1 MEDVLSDT
9 PSQGEFARRDVTILL
24 MPRFGVET
32 DLAVHD
38 VNSYGPKFARD
49 HFTTRRAKTAG
60 QDSAPSVAH
69 KMHRLSHL
77 RRMIAIFGTGRASKE
92 ILRYTI
98 GKLVKPVIQKSLR
111 KSQPT

>member
-38 VNSYGPKFARD
+38 VNFHGPKFA
-49 HFTTRRAKTAG
+49 
-60 QDSAPSVAH
+60 
-69 KMHRLSHL
+69 L
-77 RRMIAIFGTGRASKE
+77 AIIS
-92 ILRYTI
+92 
-98 GKLVKPVIQKSLR
+98 
-111 KSQPT
+111 